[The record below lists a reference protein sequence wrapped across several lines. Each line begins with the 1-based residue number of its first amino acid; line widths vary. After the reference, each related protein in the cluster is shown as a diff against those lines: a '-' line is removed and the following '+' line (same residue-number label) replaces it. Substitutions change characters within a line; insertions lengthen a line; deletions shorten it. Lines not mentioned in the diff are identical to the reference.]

1 MKAWKDYTTDD
12 AIAVTE
18 RALKTIKPETM
29 DLCWRKPCPDVVY
42 YFTLDLKQR

>member
-18 RALKTIKPETM
+18 RALKTIKPEAT
-29 DLCWRKPCPDVVY
+29 DLC
-42 YFTLDLKQR
+42 